1 MELASVNTPVAALVA
16 GLVTSLHCAGM
27 CGPLACLLAPAK
39 GSNDDPVTMQA
50 TYHGT
55 RLAAY
60 LTLGLVAGGLGAAPL
75 RWLDNPGAR
84 VLPWLMVAYFAFVA
98 LRLGSRL
105 PRLALLARVQL
116 RLRTWRQGR
125 SGWQVAAVMGA
136 ATPLLPCGPLYFLVA
151 LASLAGS
158 AAQGAELMLA
168 FGLGTVPLL
177 WAVQLNHGWLRSR
190 LTPVGMTRLQQGIA
204 VIALGVLLWRL
215 RADFGLLGPS
225 VNNFI
230 CH

>member
-1 MELASVNTPVAALVA
+1 MELASVNTPAAALLA

-27 CGPLACLLAPAK
+27 CGPLACLLAPAR
-39 GSNDDPVTMQA
+39 GSKDDPLTMQA

-60 LTLGLVAGGLGAAPL
+60 LTLGLAAGGLGAAPL
-75 RWLDNPGAR
+75 GWLNTSGAR

-98 LRLGSRL
+98 LRLGARL

-116 RLRTWRQGR
+116 GLRTWRQGR

-136 ATPLLPCGPLYFLVA
+136 ATPLLPCGPLYFL
-151 LASLAGS
+151 LAFSSLAGS

-177 WAVQLNHGWLRSR
+177 WAVQLNHGWLRTR
-190 LTPVGMTRLQQGIA
+190 LTPAGMTRLQQGIA
-204 VIALGVLLWRL
+204 LVALGVLLWRL
-215 RADFGLLGPS
+215 RADFGLIGPS
-225 VNNFI
+225 VNSFI